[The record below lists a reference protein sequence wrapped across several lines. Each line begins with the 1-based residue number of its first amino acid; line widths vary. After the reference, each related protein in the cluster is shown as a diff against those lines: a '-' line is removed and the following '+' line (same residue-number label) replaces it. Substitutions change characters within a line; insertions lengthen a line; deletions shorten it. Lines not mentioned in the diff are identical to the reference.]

1 MGYWIAVFFC
11 CIYGFSLET
20 MAFYPD
26 YIVHMK
32 DGSNQIIETKGGEQS
47 RHSKNIDNQ
56 VGNKFNA
63 FKNYAEKSYLNWG
76 FVRDSSEDLYINNTE
91 YVDDM
96 SDDSWR
102 SIEEA
107 F

>member
-1 MGYWIAVFFC
+1 MKQW
-11 CIYGFSLET
+11 L
-20 MAFYPD
+20 FYPD

-32 DGSNQIIETKGGEQS
+32 DGSNWIIETKGGEQS
-47 RHSKNIDNQ
+47 GHSKNIDIQ

-63 FKNYAEKSYLNWG
+63 FKNYAEKYHLNWG
-76 FVRDSSEDLYINNTE
+76 FVRDSSEELYINNTE

-102 SIEEA
+102 SIEEV